1 MISFPRVKANA
12 QNSRIPLNPRP
23 TQSFIK
29 VCCFTGA
36 YFGIM
41 TNILTSSDV
50 RSNKKSIKFIIV
62 FTIKDYNI
70 QMASRITLMSAL
82 FDQFTSFVSE
92 LSEMYP
98 DDPDFS
104 MFLTTIRL
112 MRSTNP
118 SLVVSNLYDA
128 THPYEEQIIA
138 KDERFF
144 LENDF
149 DEHKESVDMDIMNKL
164 KQYVSQMS
172 ESSKENVWKY
182 CQNITR
188 LSKACYQS
196 HTSPKA

>member
-1 MISFPRVKANA
+1 
-12 QNSRIPLNPRP
+12 
-23 TQSFIK
+23 
-29 VCCFTGA
+29 
-36 YFGIM
+36 
-41 TNILTSSDV
+41 
-50 RSNKKSIKFIIV
+50 
-62 FTIKDYNI
+62 
-70 QMASRITLMSAL
+70 MASRVTLMTAL

-98 DDPDFS
+98 EDSDFS
-104 MFLTTIRL
+104 MFLTTVRL

-118 SLVVSNLYDA
+118 SLVVNNIYDA
-128 THPYEEQIIA
+128 THPYEEQIMA

-144 LENDF
+144 LEKDF
-149 DEHKESVDMDIMNKL
+149 DEHKESVDMDIMVKL
-164 KQYVSQMS
+164 KQYVSEMS